1 MPQGTSESADRPGW
15 GLAVRPPAPAALHV
29 ETFTIGC
36 EEYLVLSFAS
46 SANTPA
52 FDANRSR
59 TTRGRLTEAER
70 EVARFVVA
78 GLSNEGIARRRNVSL
93 RTIANQVS
101 SIYRKLAVRSRRELS
116 ALQGLG
122 ATGDR

>member
-1 MPQGTSESADRPGW
+1 MRGGR
-15 GLAVRPPAPAALHV
+15 VVAPV
-29 ETFTIGC
+29 TR
-36 EEYLVLSFAS
+36 
-46 SANTPA
+46 A
-52 FDANRSR
+52 FCGPCSP
-59 TTRGRLTEAER
+59 GRLTEAER
-70 EVARFVVA
+70 EVARLVVA

-116 ALQGLG
+116 ALQGHG

>member
-1 MPQGTSESADRPGW
+1 MPHGTSASADRPGW
-15 GLAVRPPAPAALHV
+15 GLALRPPGPAALHAA
-29 ETFTIGC
+29 TFTIGF
-36 EEYLVLSFAS
+36 EEYLVFSFAS
-46 SANTPA
+46 SADTPA
-52 FDANRSR
+52 VDADGGRA
-59 TTRGRLTEAER
+59 TRERLTEAER
-70 EVARFVVA
+70 EVARLVVA

-116 ALQGLG
+116 ALQGHG